1 MALVSTWGLV
11 FDRSAGPSA
20 ARAEGIE
27 PSVKAVHLGR
37 IVAIRCEISPLM
49 GIVGKIVQFPL
60 SGHVLDVRAV
70 LGS

>member
-1 MALVSTWGLV
+1 MLKSAGNSAQRAHTGNDGARFNLGPG

-27 PSVKAVHLGR
+27 PGVKAVHLGR

-49 GIVGKIVQFPL
+49 GIVG
-60 SGHVLDVRAV
+60 R
-70 LGS
+70 